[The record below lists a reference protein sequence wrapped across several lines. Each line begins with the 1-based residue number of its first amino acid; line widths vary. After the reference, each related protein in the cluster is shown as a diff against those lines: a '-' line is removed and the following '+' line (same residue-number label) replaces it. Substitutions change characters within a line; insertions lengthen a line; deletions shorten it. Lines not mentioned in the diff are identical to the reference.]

1 MPGSL
6 VLQIRG
12 TDSWKANTVISQL
25 HFELLAQ
32 TEALHRCWSLS
43 RWAVLKE
50 ITGHTKPSPLLSLSA
65 HKNEV
70 RGADISW
77 KIVLHTC
84 IRAPFQRKLLLPRKL
99 FQKPHRNPLSSVCGF
114 SHESNIKK
122 PEPKRMRDL
131 TPGIISCMWFFSCF
145 PLTEVI
151 YLMVGAQKFP
161 WVTQHLPKTYK
172 TLSIPRAPPRA
183 LYNHY
188 YTLVVITLAQHYE
201 FSFSVHNV

>member
-50 ITGHTKPSPLLSLSA
+50 ITGHTKPSPLLLLSA

-70 RGADISW
+70 QGADTW

-122 PEPKRMRDL
+122 PEPKRMKGSYTRHDFMYVICLLLSTNRGHLLNGGSSEVSLSNPASPQDL
-131 TPGIISCMWFFSCF
+131 
-145 PLTEVI
+145 
-151 YLMVGAQKFP
+151 
-161 WVTQHLPKTYK
+161 
-172 TLSIPRAPPRA
+172 
-183 LYNHY
+183 
-188 YTLVVITLAQHYE
+188 
-201 FSFSVHNV
+201 